1 MKVEIKVPFEEQP
14 ADRIEL
20 FIRLVYTV
28 IVMIV
33 AGILGMLTMYIAYPL
48 QFLYVLIFGKRLE
61 ILSKIGS
68 VYATY
73 MTSWLP
79 YILGLTD
86 EKADLI
92 PKF

>member
-1 MKVEIKVPFEEQP
+1 MKVEVKLPFEEQP

-20 FIRLVYTV
+20 FIRLIYTV
-28 IVMIV
+28 IVMIIV
-33 AGILGMLTMYIAYPL
+33 CVLAVLNIYIAYPL

-61 ILSKIGS
+61 ILSKIGA

-73 MTSWLP
+73 LTSWLP
-79 YILGLTD
+79 YVLGLTD
-86 EKADLI
+86 EKADLV